1 MSTGPFPLCCVQM
14 CSFQCTGTFCQ
25 WTRAYKSVSK
35 THTHNMS
42 TLHEDKTSFS
52 LGDPIRVSWVCGQTS
67 CSGSIF
73 SPPRPT
79 SNWDGMGFFVG
90 RGRIVV
96 HFLRSMELTS
106 TTRLSFDHLQHRSD
120 EIHYADQAHY
130 SNCPEM
136 VSGERTTHECLALA
150 VQYFLF
156 LSASLTWPFLQHCPH
171 TNCIFRF
178 GGPNLFSGVVNCW
191 NDTK

>member
-1 MSTGPFPLCCVQM
+1 MILS
-14 CSFQCTGTFCQ
+14 
-25 WTRAYKSVSK
+25 
-35 THTHNMS
+35 
-42 TLHEDKTSFS
+42 EI
-52 LGDPIRVSWVCGQTS
+52 PIRVSWVCGQTS

-120 EIHYADQAHY
+120 EIHYADQAILFKLSWNGFRGKNY
-130 SNCPEM
+130 SRMPGFGSA
-136 VSGERTTHECLALA
+136 VLLVLVCLTNLA
-150 VQYFLF
+150 VSPTLPTHK
-156 LSASLTWPFLQHCPH
+156 LHLQIWGSKPLQWCGELLEWHKINGLCQVMWKICSQMNIRN
-171 TNCIFRF
+171 TFR
-178 GGPNLFSGVVNCW
+178 
-191 NDTK
+191 K